1 MINLLFQIKF
11 KLEAI
16 TESRPKEKRS
26 LASKVI
32 LNACK
37 LADTYVIYFYLQ
49 LKNKLGFI
57 SVKPL
62 IDNNDLPIVSLTS
75 FPARIDNLWMVLY
88 CVYNQTKL
96 PGKIVVTL
104 TKEEVPSGFESLPN
118 SLKYFAD
125 KGVEFI
131 FADVNLRPHNKYFYT
146 RQKYPDRIVITIDDD
161 LLYYPDTIER
171 LMRLHACYPNAVC
184 TNRAHV
190 VGYSNGI
197 FTKSKNWPDLY
208 VNHQP
213 DHGLLGLGYSGVLY
227 PPTFC
232 SKKMYNAEQIKKLS
246 LMADDMWLKVQELLE
261 NVKVAKGPYYAHPVT
276 LPSSQKIALQ
286 RKNTTGE
293 LRNDKYLQ
301 NMNEY
306 YHLENI
312 LSRLI

>member
-171 LMRLHACYPNAVC
+171 LMKLHSRYPGAIC
-184 TNRAHV
+184 TNRTQELAFDEISLKKYDEWKELFCEK
-190 VGYSNGI
+190 GPSFRLI
-197 FTKSKNWPDLY
+197 A
-208 VNHQP
+208 
-213 DHGLLGLGYSGVLY
+213 LGYSAVLY
-227 PPTFC
+227 PCLFNHYDL
-232 SKKMYNAEQIKKLS
+232 YNAKKIKQLS
-246 LMADDMWLKVQELLE
+246 LGADDIWLFVMEFLSKTKV
-261 NVKVAKGPYYAHPVT
+261 VVGSYYAHPVT
-276 LPSSQKIALQ
+276 IPSSQILQ
-286 RKNTTGE
+286 IQIYFF
-293 LRNDKYLQ
+293 L
-301 NMNEY
+301 
-306 YHLENI
+306 
-312 LSRLI
+312 